1 MSGATDRGRN
11 GLEYLGFRF
20 DGRQVYLRDSTL
32 SRLYRK
38 LTHACKKEVN
48 RIQRQYPDRSPQALF
63 DKVDF
68 QRLEARFGR
77 VEDFDSGDVKT
88 WTFWTYARRA
98 DRMLSML
105 GKPVLQQ
112 VRCYR
117 AFMRRTVKELLESR
131 S

>member
-1 MSGATDRGRN
+1 MDSETRFVV
-11 GLEYLGFRF
+11 FRP
-20 DGRQVYLRDSTL
+20 VYLRDTTL

-38 LTHACKKEVN
+38 LTHACKKEVA

-77 VEDFDSGDVKT
+77 VEDFDSGDVQT
-88 WTFWTYARRA
+88 WTFWTCARRA
-98 DRMLSML
+98 DRVLGTL
-105 GKPVLQQ
+105 GKPVIRQ
-112 VRCYR
+112 VRRYR
-117 AFMRRTVKELLESR
+117 AFMQRTVKELLESR